1 MAKKIHT
8 DDIDESFIIASI
20 KQDRKSEPIHT
31 SVPSLEIKVE
41 ESIPEANKKRKG
53 KHEQYEELFFKD
65 SSQSARLG
73 KAVTIRPEFHDKIMK
88 IIQVIGS
95 NKISLFSYI
104 DNVIIQHLEMYKQ
117 EINELYDSRNE
128 KPEF

>member
-20 KQDRKSEPIHT
+20 KQDRKPEPT
-31 SVPSLEIKVE
+31 KVADPLPEIKVE
-41 ESIPEANKKRKG
+41 EPIPEASKKRKG

-73 KAVTIRPEFHDKIMK
+73 KAMTIRPEFHDKITK
-88 IIQVIGS
+88 IIQVIGG
-95 NKISLFSYI
+95 NQTSLFSYI
-104 DNVIIQHLEMYKQ
+104 DNVIIQHFEMYKQ
-117 EINELYDSRNE
+117 EINELYDSRDK